1 MRNAGCGVRG
11 RTAPAKR
18 REYGVY
24 MVVMILPL
32 LLCLCAA
39 AVPSQPRPDFSGAW
53 EFDRE
58 KTMQQPPSA
67 DGRLVI
73 AAMLGDEFAASQ
85 DDKAL
90 HLTIKA
96 MGQTL
101 NVTYALDGSE
111 SRNISPGDIVVLSR
125 ARWDGDKL
133 VIRSTS
139 SSTEGGRPVTI
150 ETTRT
155 LWLGKDSSLYM
166 ERTGTPASEVTPS
179 TSIYKRV
186 R

>member
-1 MRNAGCGVRG
+1 M
-11 RTAPAKR
+11 T
-18 REYGVY
+18 
-24 MVVMILPL
+24 IL
-32 LLCLCAA
+32 LLVCLCSVLPAQ
-39 AVPSQPRPDFSGAW
+39 VRPDFSGAW

-58 KTMQQPPSA
+58 RTMKQPPSP

-73 AAMLGDEFAASQ
+73 AAMLGDEFVANQ

-96 MGQTL
+96 TGQTL

-111 SRNISPGDIVVLSR
+111 SRNVSPGDITVLSR
-125 ARWDGDKL
+125 ARWDGERL
-133 VIRSTS
+133 VITSTS
-139 SSTEGGRPVTI
+139 TSLERGKPVTV

-155 LWLGKDSSLYM
+155 MWLAKDGSLYI

>member
-1 MRNAGCGVRG
+1 
-11 RTAPAKR
+11 
-18 REYGVY
+18 
-24 MVVMILPL
+24 MIVLL

-39 AVPSQPRPDFSGAW
+39 AVPAQPRPDFSGAW

-85 DDKAL
+85 DGKAL

-96 MGQTL
+96 MGQTV
-101 NVTYALDGSE
+101 NVTYNLDGSE
-111 SRNISPGDIVVLSR
+111 SKNVSPGDIIVLSR
-125 ARWDGDKL
+125 ARWDGDRL
-133 VIRSTS
+133 VIGSKSTS
-139 SSTEGGRPVTI
+139 NDGGKSVTI

-155 LWLGKDSSLYM
+155 IWLGKDGSLYI

>member
-1 MRNAGCGVRG
+1 M
-11 RTAPAKR
+11 K
-18 REYGVY
+18 
-24 MVVMILPL
+24 
-32 LLCLCAA
+32 
-39 AVPSQPRPDFSGAW
+39 
-53 EFDRE
+53 
-58 KTMQQPPSA
+58 QPPSA

-73 AAMLGDEFAASQ
+73 AAMLGDEFVASH

-111 SRNISPGDIVVLSR
+111 SRNVSPGDITVLSR
-125 ARWDGDKL
+125 ARWDGGRL
-133 VIRSTS
+133 VITSTS
-139 SSTEGGRPVTI
+139 TSVERGKPVTV

-155 LWLGKDSSLYM
+155 MWLAEDGSLYI
-166 ERTGTPASEVTPS
+166 ERTGTPVSEVTPS

>member
-1 MRNAGCGVRG
+1 M
-11 RTAPAKR
+11 
-18 REYGVY
+18 
-24 MVVMILPL
+24 MLPL
-32 LLCLCAA
+32 LLCICSLLAPA
-39 AVPSQPRPDFSGAW
+39 QTRPDFSGSW

-58 KTMQQPPSA
+58 KTMKQPPSP

-73 AAMLGDEFAASQ
+73 AAMLGDEFVANQ
-85 DDKAL
+85 DNLAL

-96 MGQTL
+96 MGQTV
-101 NVTYALDGSE
+101 NASYKLDGSE

-125 ARWDGDKL
+125 AQWEGDKL

-139 SSTEGGRPVTI
+139 TSSDRGKPVTVD
-150 ETTRT
+150 TTRT
-155 LWLGKDSSLYM
+155 LWLGEDGSLYM
-166 ERTGTPASEVTPS
+166 QRTGTPASEVTPS